1 MKLRKLNMW
10 KCLTCQTIMP
20 SLAINNCAVCNT
32 DKIHGESLILWAK
45 DWPCLNCGKNN
56 FWQNIKCFYC
66 SAFVNKKRAPQHNQ
80 ISGKKQKLNDSE
92 SDEDSWSVAGQM
104 LEEHL
109 NAYPNQIFCL
119 PWPQGSKPDNY
130 TQTRCRDSTI
140 RIPASFTLE
149 YNY

>member
-20 SLAINNCAVCNT
+20 SLAINNCTVCHT
-32 DKIHGESLILWAK
+32 DKIHGESLIMWAK

-56 FWQNIKCFYC
+56 FRQNIKCFYC

-92 SDEDSWSVAGQM
+92 SDDDVMIIQIYNAF
-104 LEEHL
+104 L
-109 NAYPNQIFCL
+109 NLPQYHHSMSLFRLYFIVFYFCF
-119 PWPQGSKPDNY
+119 P
-130 TQTRCRDSTI
+130 
-140 RIPASFTLE
+140 
-149 YNY
+149 